1 MDPERSSQLAAR
13 YVRGL
18 KIVKQEQPLLSSL
31 RRQKK
36 RCSEFLLS
44 NVPHS
49 TVGEYRQGSHHW
61 IMCCNTQNL
70 PPTVEIMEGRLT
82 RQNFSTEE
90 TELIGKANDELREEL
105 RVVTSIDYDGMDRF
119 DDVEGEGDGDDI
131 AFSTLGCALYTYR
144 KLDYQTREQQKLV
157 TNGRRLMR
165 LSEKEIV
172 DEVKRNGVE
181 FRETVDD
188 VTVTTGV
195 KSALPT
201 IKSTYDFLVANGM
214 AANRVNLYSR
224 LKRRPVQR
232 RGINNVTLRIDRVL
246 QPSHELGVYIQ
257 EEDNE

>member
-70 PPTVEIMEGRLT
+70 PPTVEIMEGRLS
-82 RQNFSTEE
+82 RQNYSAEDIQ
-90 TELIGKANDELREEL
+90 LIRKAGDQLREEL
-105 RVVTSIDYDGMDRF
+105 RVVTSIDYDGMDRLE
-119 DDVEGEGDGDDI
+119 DEEGEGDDI
-131 AFSTLGCALYTYR
+131 AFATLGHALYTYR
-144 KLDYQTREQQKLV
+144 KLDYENREQQKLV

-165 LSEKEIV
+165 MSEKEIV
-172 DEVKRNGVE
+172 DEVKRNGVG

-188 VTVTTGV
+188 VDVSIGV
-195 KSALPT
+195 KSMLPT
-201 IKSTYDFLVANGM
+201 TSSTHQYLVDNGM
-214 AANRVNLYSR
+214 ASSRADLYLR

-246 QPSHELGVYIQ
+246 QPSHELGVYIE